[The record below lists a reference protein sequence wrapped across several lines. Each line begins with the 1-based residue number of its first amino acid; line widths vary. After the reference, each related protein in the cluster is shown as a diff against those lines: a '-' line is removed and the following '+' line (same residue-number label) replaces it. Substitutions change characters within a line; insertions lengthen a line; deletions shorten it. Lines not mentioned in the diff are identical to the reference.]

1 MRKQWERRQTRISR
15 FARVAGVAFDGL
27 VMELQVKVVRY
38 KNNSC
43 LRPSHLGYSPI
54 YSKN

>member
-1 MRKQWERRQTRISR
+1 MRKQWERRQTSIFRL
-15 FARVAGVAFDGL
+15 AMVAGLAFGGS

-43 LRPSHLGYSPI
+43 LRPTHLG
-54 YSKN
+54 